1 MTLHFQREID
11 KLKQML
17 LSLGTLA
24 EEALYR
30 SIESIESLN
39 TELAEQVL
47 HGDNAIDQLELEI
60 EEECLKILALHQPV
74 ASDLRYIVTALKV
87 NQELERIGDLAH
99 HNAKRVAKIKNCQI
113 EQELVDI
120 KSLGNLVRLQFRKA
134 LDSFVELDLG
144 KAQEVRSQ
152 EPMVDQKNKSI
163 KALVYQN
170 IAQNPANLEAS
181 MHYKTIAKNLER
193 VADHA
198 NNIAENVI
206 YLIEGRIA
214 RHRREEI

>member
-1 MTLHFQREID
+1 MTIHFQREIE

-17 LSLGTLA
+17 LSLGILV
-24 EEALYR
+24 EEALYH
-30 SIESIESLN
+30 SIQAMENMDL
-39 TELAEQVL
+39 ELASKVME
-47 HGDNAIDQLELEI
+47 GDNAIDQLELEI

-99 HNAKRVAKIKNCQI
+99 NNAKRVSRIQNCEHDDSAI
-113 EQELVDI
+113 DLRPM
-120 KSLGNLVRLQFRKA
+120 GHMVRLQFRKA
-134 LDSFVELDLG
+134 LDAFVQLDLST
-144 KAQEVRSQ
+144 AQAVRAE
-152 EPMVDQKNKSI
+152 EPQVDLKNKEI
-163 KALVYQN
+163 KALILRT
-170 IAQNPANLEAS
+170 IAEKPQLLEAS
-181 MHYKTIAKNLER
+181 LHYKTLAKNLER
-193 VADHA
+193 TADHA